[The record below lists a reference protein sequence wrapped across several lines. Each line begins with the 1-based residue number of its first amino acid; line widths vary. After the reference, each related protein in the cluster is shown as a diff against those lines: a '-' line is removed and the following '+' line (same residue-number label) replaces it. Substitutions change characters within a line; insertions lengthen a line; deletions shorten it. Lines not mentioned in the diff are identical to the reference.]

1 MGTDVEVI
9 DADDDGEALEGVAAI
24 DVAKASG
31 TVCVRIPG
39 RTRRITRVWDVKAT
53 TGAIMAL
60 ADELAELRVKR
71 AVVKSTS
78 DYWRPYFYLFEAK
91 GITVWLVNAR
101 DVKNVPGRPKT
112 DKLDAI
118 WLAKLNERGMLRP
131 SFVPPREIRELR
143 DYTRLRAELVEERSR
158 HRQRLEKLLEDSLI
172 KLSTVATDLLGK
184 SGRSMLEALIAG
196 QRDPEVLADLALSK
210 MRKKTAA
217 LREALTGRFD
227 AHHAELARM
236 LLDEIDGLGDK
247 IDRLTVRVDELVGAI
262 ERQSCTGTE
271 GAGDRPGGAE
281 GSDTLSARPP
291 GPSVL
296 ERLDEV
302 PGIGLRAAQVIVAEV
317 GLDMAQFPTA
327 AHLVSWAKLS
337 PRTIQSGPRT
347 RSGRTGKGNPYLKG
361 VLGEVASAAARTDTC
376 RVSCVGAAD
385 SAPSSP
391 SPARSSSSSG
401 TSSTIP
407 LPASSTSARTS
418 TTVDSTRI
426 AEPATSSASSW
437 HWVTRSP
444 SIPRHE
450 SGLRPERGSAPHP
463 WSCAPTSAHYSRDD
477 FPDRRSVAA
486 GGCGRGEQGRS
497 LLVPA
502 HHHCEERS
510 EAGEHRAGATPA
522 PTCPRAGEM
531 ACARSPRRCQLLRS
545 ARQSRCR
552 RTVPDSGDARLAT
565 RAPAQQPA
573 TRLNWE
579 RVGRLA
585 SPWLP
590 LSRVVHPFPDV
601 GFTART

>member
-1 MGTDVEVI
+1 MRTDVEVT
-9 DADDDGEALEGVAAI
+9 DVDDDGEVIERAAAI

-60 ADELAELRVKR
+60 ADQLAELRVER
-71 AVVKSTS
+71 VVVESTS
-78 DYWRPYFYLFEAK
+78 DHWRPYFYLLEAK

-118 WLAKLNERGMLRP
+118 WLTKLNERGMLRP

-158 HRQRLEKLLEDSLI
+158 HKQRLEKLLEDSLI

-196 QRDPEVLADLALSK
+196 QRDPEVLADLALGK

-247 IDRLTVRVDELVGAI
+247 IDRLTVRVDELVAAI
-262 ERQSCTGTE
+262 ERESCRRTE
-271 GAGDRPGGAE
+271 GAGGRPGGAE
-281 GSDTLSARPP
+281 GSDTLSVRPP

-361 VLGEVASAAARTDTC
+361 VLGEVASAAAKTDTFLGE
-376 RVSCVGAAD
+376 RYRRLVRRRGRQRALVAVS
-385 SAPSSP
+385 
-391 SPARSSSSSG
+391 RS
-401 TSSTIP
+401 ILVVVWHLLNDP
-407 LPASSTSARTS
+407 SARF
-418 TTVDSTRI
+418 VD
-426 AEPATSSASSW
+426 
-437 HWVTRSP
+437 
-444 SIPRHE
+444 
-450 SGLRPERGSAPHP
+450 LGS
-463 WSCAPTSAHYSRDD
+463 D
-477 FPDRRSVAA
+477 FYDRR
-486 GGCGRGEQGRS
+486 
-497 LLVPA
+497 LNKD
-502 HHHCEERS
+502 
-510 EAGEHRAGATPA
+510 
-522 PTCPRAGEM
+522 
-531 ACARSPRRCQLLRS
+531 
-545 ARQSRCR
+545 R
-552 RTVPDSGDARLAT
+552 RTRDLVRQLMALGHQVTLN
-565 RAPAQQPA
+565 PAA
-573 TRLNWE
+573 
-579 RVGRLA
+579 
-585 SPWLP
+585 
-590 LSRVVHPFPDV
+590 
-601 GFTART
+601 